1 MSPLLRALTYS
12 RTAHEP
18 ITAAM
23 LLQCYTAVD
32 AFRRGQ
38 GSRDLHLTLSRHLL
52 VSQELA
58 RLGLGEDVVA
68 DIESAHAAM
77 VRLDAREHHDG
88 VWILED
94 SEYARLCTAL
104 AILDGQLARRIVE
117 RDRERGSE
125 DDRGADEI
133 CSHASDCRSGGLAA
147 TSVFHRGERS
157 NPRQCVQTKNAH
169 IGRFSISAFLFQ
181 HFPTR

>member
-1 MSPLLRALTYS
+1 MSSKSRVRKHTQPAMSPLLRALTYS

-18 ITAAM
+18 ITTAM

-58 RLGLGEDVVA
+58 RLGLGEDVLA

-77 VRLDAREHHDG
+77 VQLDAREHLDG
-88 VWILED
+88 AWILED

-104 AILDGQLARRIVE
+104 AILDGQLAHASLSEIANAEAKMIEGLMRSARTQAIVE
-117 RDRERGSE
+117 
-125 DDRGADEI
+125 A
-133 CSHASDCRSGGLAA
+133 
-147 TSVFHRGERS
+147 V
-157 NPRQCVQTKNAH
+157 V
-169 IGRFSISAFLFQ
+169 
-181 HFPTR
+181 